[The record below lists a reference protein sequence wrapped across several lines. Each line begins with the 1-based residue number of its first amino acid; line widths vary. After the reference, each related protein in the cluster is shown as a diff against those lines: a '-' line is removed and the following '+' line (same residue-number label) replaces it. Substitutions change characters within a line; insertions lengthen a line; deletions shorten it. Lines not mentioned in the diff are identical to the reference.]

1 MQNGTGTCDCDWHV
15 IDTRWSGDVPPE
27 NESPGALAGATGADN
42 EVWLDWID
50 NNLKRESAARGL
62 LQAVFAC
69 DARDRVPL
77 MERFIDVMRAGQP
90 TTGFG
95 PIMAEA
101 REWAVWAT
109 RAELKAYALA
119 ACEAMNGRD
128 QAAFLGHLDRRA
140 AA

>member
-1 MQNGTGTCDCDWHV
+1 
-15 IDTRWSGDVPPE
+15 
-27 NESPGALAGATGADN
+27 
-42 EVWLDWID
+42 
-50 NNLKRESAARGL
+50 L